1 MSLSRFNPEKP
12 LALTAVC
19 IIGLINASQMI
30 QLIMSPVA
38 QRLGEIYPAYFTVSA
53 IISLVCIA
61 GLWFLKRWAA
71 VMYIIIL
78 LGNQIALA
86 KMGYWEASA
95 AVVSIVI
102 IGILLRYWQRLV
114 PLKFIGQNK
123 QP

>member
-71 VMYIIIL
+71 VLYIIIL
-78 LGNQIALA
+78 LGNQIALV
-86 KMGYWEASA
+86 KMGYWEASTI
-95 AVVSIVI
+95 VVPIVM
-102 IGILLRYWQRLV
+102 IGILLRYWKQLI
-114 PLKFIGQNK
+114 PLNIVRKNRRQ
-123 QP
+123 